1 MQVIPVEMTEEY
13 DAGKDAA
20 RTQRA
25 GAANTSTGVEQ
36 QRGRIRA
43 VVREREARGVAPVAH
58 EVEAGG
64 RRRSS
69 NAQKMNPHAVSPRS
83 CLRADVR

>member
-1 MQVIPVEMTEEY
+1 
-13 DAGKDAA
+13 
-20 RTQRA
+20 
-25 GAANTSTGVEQ
+25 
-36 QRGRIRA
+36 
-43 VVREREARGVAPVAH
+43 VAPVAH

-69 NAQKMNPHAVSPRS
+69 DAQEMNPHAVSPRS